1 MDTSQPAYR
10 PHPDVISTQL
20 DEEEAVLL
28 SLETQRYYSLNET
41 GSRIWDLL
49 SGGRSVEEIAE
60 AITEEWDTTYDEAR
74 HYVEEFLE
82 ELSEEGLVEPTE
94 DEA

>member
-1 MDTSQPAYR
+1 MSDSSPKYR
-10 PHPDVISTQL
+10 PHPDVISTRL

-49 SGGRSVEEIAE
+49 SGGRSIEEITE
-60 AITEEWDTTYDEAR
+60 AITQEWAVDREEALN
-74 HYVEEFLE
+74 YVEEFLA
-82 ELSEEGLVEPTE
+82 ELREEGLVESAA
-94 DEA
+94 DE

>member
-1 MDTSQPAYR
+1 MSDATPAYR

-49 SGGRSVEEIAE
+49 SSGRTVDEIAT
-60 AITEEWDTTYDEAR
+60 AITEEWAVDYNEAR
-74 HYVEEFLE
+74 QYVEQFLE
-82 ELSEEGLVEPTE
+82 ELDEEGLVEPAT
-94 DEA
+94 DE